1 MPIYEQTYKPWEAR
15 SLLRW
20 RWRPIAVQELRIAM
34 TARSFKFLL
43 LLSCLPFLTFL
54 LLFLSVDML
63 ASNPDSLAGMVLEE
77 TNIVQIDDVMFWR
90 FLRLCVPL
98 VVLCCLAVGSG
109 LICND
114 IRNNLLEIY
123 FAKPLTSI
131 DYFIGKLV
139 AVMFFPLLISAVPAL
154 LFFLLHIIMTP
165 DSSLEFF
172 RTYGY
177 LLLTMPAY
185 ALAIA
190 LPSGTLAMLCS
201 ALSRSTRF
209 AAVAFCAILFM
220 NRALAEFISEITQ
233 RPNLKFWSVGHS
245 ADVIGLVLIR
255 KEVPEDMYWPYA
267 IYMLAA
273 WCIIAMGLT
282 FHRVRAVE
290 VGS

>member
-1 MPIYEQTYKPWEAR
+1 MPIYEQTYKPWEVQ

-20 RWRPIAVQELRIAM
+20 RWRTIAIQELRIAM
-34 TARSFKFLL
+34 TSRLFKFLL
-43 LLSCLPFLTFL
+43 LLSCLPFLMFL
-54 LLFLSVDML
+54 LMFLSVDML
-63 ASNPDSLAGMVLEE
+63 ASNPDSFAGMVLEE
-77 TNIVQIDDVMFWR
+77 TNIVAIDDLMFWR

-98 VVLCCLAVGSG
+98 IVLCCLSVGSG

-123 FAKPLTSI
+123 FAKPLTST

-139 AVMFFPLLISAVPAL
+139 AVLFFPMLISAVPAL
-154 LFFLLHIIMTP
+154 FFFLLHVAMTP
-165 DSSLEFF
+165 DSSTEFI

-185 ALAIA
+185 AIAIA

-209 AAVAFCAILFM
+209 AAVSFCAILFM
-220 NRALAEFISEITQ
+220 NRALAEFVSEITH

-245 ADVIGLVLIR
+245 ADVLGLVLIR
-255 KEVPEDMYWPYA
+255 QEVPEGSYWPYA
-267 IYMLAA
+267 VCTIAA
-273 WCIIAMGLT
+273 WCLIAAGFT
-282 FHRVRAVE
+282 FYRVRAVE